1 MEHGGFTL
9 VKEGDD
15 NMASKKHKVA
25 DGINT
30 TMLGITAEEAQKIYR
45 QTLKRGGQ
53 INGLEDDAGKRQKT
67 DVNMGLYKH
76 QTKNLKKEELEN
88 LRENFDDLKR

>member
-1 MEHGGFTL
+1 MKKNVKFVHVDDSDQEEQNGDPNDPVQQHKAEMEHGGFTL

-30 TMLGITAEEAQKIYR
+30 TMLGITAEEA
-45 QTLKRGGQ
+45 
-53 INGLEDDAGKRQKT
+53 
-67 DVNMGLYKH
+67 
-76 QTKNLKKEELEN
+76 
-88 LRENFDDLKR
+88 